1 MIFTVPNKNLVTAQK
16 VSPGT
21 FLDLKIWERQHIE
34 HWVINNPEILG
45 EELLILTAEFSG
57 FEQSKDRLDVLALDR
72 QGNVVVI
79 ELKRD
84 GLAAYADLQ
93 ALRYAAM
100 VASLT
105 IEKVIPY
112 YIKFRKRVA
121 DEVLT
126 EEQAKAEI
134 QDFVI
139 SDTFEE
145 FSTKARIILC
155 SEDFSKEITST
166 VLWLRDF
173 GVDLSCIKI
182 TPYAMEDKVVI
193 VPRVLIPLE
202 EAKQYLIG
210 IQAKENPQ
218 QSKGTKRQRTVKILL
233 ENALVK
239 AGDKVFLKN
248 GLPSFLQF
256 KKDNP
261 IFSAEITG
269 LKGQSD
275 AIRWAN
281 DGQCYSLSNLAWSIF
296 KEHHPEG
303 KDPGG
308 VNGAWHWVNEQGV
321 SLWDL
326 AEKHLASASTK
337 A

>member
-1 MIFTVPNKNLVTAQK
+1 MIITVPSHNLVTAQK

-34 HWVINNPEILG
+34 QWVINNPEILG

-72 QGNVVVI
+72 QGNLVVI

-105 IEKVIPY
+105 IEMALPY
-112 YIKFRKRVA
+112 YLKFRKRVA
-121 DEVLT
+121 GEDLT

-134 QDFVI
+134 LDFVEGD
-139 SDTFEE
+139 SFEE
-145 FSTKARIILC
+145 FPNKARVILC

-166 VLWLRDF
+166 VIWLRDF
-173 GVDLSCIKI
+173 GLDLSCVKI
-182 TPYAMEDKVVI
+182 TPYAMGENIVI
-193 VPRVLIPLE
+193 VPRVIIPLE
-202 EAKQYLIG
+202 EAKQYLVG
-210 IQAKENPQ
+210 IQAKEKQPQ
-218 QSKGTKRQRTVKILL
+218 AKGTKRPRTMKILL
-233 ENALVK
+233 DNNIVR
-239 AGDKVFLKN
+239 AGDKIFLKN
-248 GLPSFLQF
+248 GLPTFLNF
-256 KKDNP
+256 KKDDP
-261 IFSAEITG
+261 LFSAEITG
-269 LKGQSD
+269 FKGQSD

-296 KEHHPEG
+296 KTHHPEG